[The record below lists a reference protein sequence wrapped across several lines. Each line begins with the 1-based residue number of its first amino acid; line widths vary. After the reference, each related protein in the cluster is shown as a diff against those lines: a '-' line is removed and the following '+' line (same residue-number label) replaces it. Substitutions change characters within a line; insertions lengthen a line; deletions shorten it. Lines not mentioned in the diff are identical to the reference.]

1 MIALFAFLLLS
12 IQHAGAGGSN
22 IPASP
27 STRTQ
32 VDGRRPN
39 LVMALADDL
48 GFSDVGWV
56 NPSVKTPTLDALARD
71 GVILHRLYVFCYCSP
86 TRGSLLTG
94 RLPHHD
100 HQLNLANDQTNPVN
114 LNMTMLPA
122 KLKTAGYRTYMIGKW
137 RKLLSE
143 SLHPPPVAARS
154 LPAG

>member
-1 MIALFAFLLLS
+1 MWLMIALSVFVLLS
-12 IQHAGAGGSN
+12 IQSHSQSAGAVKGGSN
-22 IPASP
+22 IPSP
-27 STRTQ
+27 SINTRTL
-32 VDGRRPN
+32 DGRVRPN

-56 NPSVKTPTLDALARD
+56 NPSVKTPTLDSLARD

-122 KLKTAGYRTYMIGKW
+122 KLKTAGYRTYMVGKW
-137 RKLLSE
+137 RK
-143 SLHPPPVAARS
+143 
-154 LPAG
+154 